1 MSRSFSVKNERTG
14 LEYNGHSLNTLFA
27 QRGNVFNLSFHRML
41 RDILRFNR
49 EAVRSLPDERSD
61 LGLGEFLEQG
71 GYGRMFIEQ
80 YIVPMGAAIW
90 STDPESMQ
98 HFPARFFVRFLHH
111 HGLLSISD
119 RPRWY
124 VVEGGSREYVR
135 PLIRAFEDRIR
146 LNSPVESVRRFATH
160 VEITP
165 RHRPTERFD
174 AVFIAA
180 HSDQALTMLEDP
192 SPLEREVLGAI
203 RYQENEAVLHTD
215 HSILPAR
222 RRAWAAWNYHI
233 RNEPGERVA
242 VTYNMNILQGLDAPV
257 QFCVTLNNSRAVNP
271 RSIIDRVNYHHPLF
285 TPETVAAQNR
295 QREINGIN
303 KTFYCG
309 AYWRNGFHEDGVVS
323 AQNALQH
330 FDETYDEQL
339 HIRRAG

>member
-1 MSRSFSVKNERTG
+1 
-14 LEYNGHSLNTLFA
+14 
-27 QRGNVFNLSFHRML
+27 
-41 RDILRFNR
+41 
-49 EAVRSLPDERSD
+49 
-61 LGLGEFLEQG
+61 
-71 GYGRMFIEQ
+71 
-80 YIVPMGAAIW
+80 MGAAIW